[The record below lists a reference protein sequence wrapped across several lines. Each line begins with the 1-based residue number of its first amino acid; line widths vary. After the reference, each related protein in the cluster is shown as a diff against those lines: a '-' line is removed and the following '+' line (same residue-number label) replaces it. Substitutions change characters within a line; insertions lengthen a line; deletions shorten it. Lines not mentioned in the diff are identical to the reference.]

1 MNIPKLTNLADSG
14 DIDAIYSLGES
25 YLNNENEIDNAIK
38 CFIAGAEKNSTKCM
52 HMLAS
57 AIVAKSVMLRKCT
70 DSPNYFYN
78 ISMLDNA
85 LYWETKATESG
96 DESKDIHN
104 KVCSEIGISYY
115 FLSIDP
121 KTDVDHATL
130 YLEIS
135 ISYLKPLYGILFST
149 ESGFYLGCALH
160 DYSLLGKGSPKDTEL
175 SFRIL
180 KNCVD
185 EYSGELPSIANI
197 SYCVGMM
204 YTEGRGCH
212 KNYDKALHYFK
223 LAHNSGYDCSEI
235 LNRFKKN
242 LFGGYNFI

>member
-1 MNIPKLTNLADSG
+1 MNITKLTKLAHSG
-14 DIDAIYSLGES
+14 DTNSILSLGKY
-25 YLNNENEIDNAIK
+25 YLNNENDFNNAIK
-38 CFIAGAEKNSTKCM
+38 WFTAGAEKNSTACM

-57 AIVAKSVMLRKCT
+57 TIVEKTIMLRKHT

-85 LYWETKATESG
+85 LYWENKAIENG
-96 DESKDIHN
+96 DESKDTYN
-104 KVCSEIGISYY
+104 NVCSEIGISYY

-121 KTDVDHATL
+121 KTGSDHAAI

-149 ESGFYLGCALH
+149 ESAFYLGCALH
-160 DYSLLGKGSPKDTEL
+160 DYSLLGKGTPKDTEL

-185 EYSGELPSIANI
+185 EYSDELPTIANVA
-197 SYCVGMM
+197 YCVGMM
-204 YTEGRGCH
+204 YAEGRGCH
-212 KNYDKALHYFK
+212 KSSNKALHYFQ
-223 LAHNSGYDCSEI
+223 LAHNAGYDCTEI
-235 LNRFKKN
+235 LNHFKKN

>member
-1 MNIPKLTNLADSG
+1 MNITKLTDLANSG
-14 DIDAIYSLGES
+14 DINEIYSLGEY
-25 YLNNENEIDNAIK
+25 YLNNENEFDNAIK
-38 CFIAGAEKNSTKCM
+38 CFTAGAEKNSTKCM
-52 HMLAS
+52 HMLAYTI
-57 AIVAKSVMLRKCT
+57 ATKSIMLRRYSE
-70 DSPNYFYN
+70 SPNYFN
-78 ISMLDNA
+78 IISMLDTA
-85 LYWETKATESG
+85 LYWENKATESG
-96 DESKDIHN
+96 EDSKDTHN
-104 KVCSEIGISYY
+104 TICSEIGISYY

-149 ESGFYLGCALH
+149 ESIFYLGCALH

-185 EYSGELPSIANI
+185 EYFNELPSIANI

-212 KNYDKALHYFK
+212 KNYDKALHYFQQ
-223 LAHNSGYDCSEI
+223 AHNAGYDCSEI
-235 LNRFKKN
+235 LSHFKKN
-242 LFGGYNFI
+242 LFGGYNFV